1 MPSPIAPEED
11 LSSYTSIFNPETLTR
26 KGLCPVTKIRHQDS
40 LQSHSLYFEQHG
52 NGPEKI
58 LFIMGTGGMAEDAI
72 VLLDYLGWKGDREV
86 HVVGVSLGGMI
97 AQELATRIPE
107 RIASL
112 TLTVT
117 TAGGSSFNNL
127 PPWKGFSSLARLMVV
142 TEPHAKMAII
152 YDMMYPSSW
161 LAEKALND
169 PEGRTN
175 AELLKEDYLRRFEL
189 TPPQTLGGAVSQMA
203 AGLTHS
209 VSKARLV
216 RIASTIPKVLI
227 VTGDVDHL
235 VAPTNSKY
243 LSQCMPQ
250 AEYVIFENTGHG
262 LCIQRKERYNAL
274 LEKVF
279 AEGREK
285 STANSS

>member
-1 MPSPIAPEED
+1 
-11 LSSYTSIFNPETLTR
+11 
-26 KGLCPVTKIRHQDS
+26 
-40 LQSHSLYFEQHG
+40 
-52 NGPEKI
+52 
-58 LFIMGTGGMAEDAI
+58 
-72 VLLDYLGWKGDREV
+72 
-86 HVVGVSLGGMI
+86 
-97 AQELATRIPE
+97 
-107 RIASL
+107 
-112 TLTVT
+112 
-117 TAGGSSFNNL
+117 
-127 PPWKGFSSLARLMVV
+127 
-142 TEPHAKMAII
+142 
-152 YDMMYPSSW
+152 
-161 LAEKALND
+161 
-169 PEGRTN
+169 
-175 AELLKEDYLRRFEL
+175 
-189 TPPQTLGGAVSQMA
+189 MA

-285 STANSS
+285 STANGT